1 MFEADQRRPSHSM
14 CRGHRDFLIQTR
26 RLTRKLILSSQSNLH
41 SSTDVVS
48 GYVLIRLSRSISH
61 FCWSTKQSIGGW
73 AATLEE
79 KSSSKR
85 NIFTPVRDSSRLS
98 CISWGRPQCKLW
110 GALKLILG
118 KKYHWQL
125 DRFSFL
131 ALPGYLNSKPLILP
145 AAKDMYLGE
154 EMMMR
159 KCVWFKRR
167 TDLYLSHEAD
177 TRGAWWNGVRGLIE
191 KRNRRPGIL
200 NLCRHPASSV
210 SNLVLKI
217 LVVILHTVLV
227 LPLL

>member
-1 MFEADQRRPSHSM
+1 MKYCMYTGPELTLLCSSHMVADLCRWRREGSRSELESYCFQSKWRLYSWFRLHKATYILQQMS
-14 CRGHRDFLIQTR
+14 FL
-26 RLTRKLILSSQSNLH
+26 
-41 SSTDVVS
+41 
-48 GYVLIRLSRSISH
+48 GVLIRMSRSISH
-61 FCWSTKQSIGGW
+61 FCWSKKQSIGRS
-73 AATLEE
+73 AATLGE

-98 CISWGRPQCKLW
+98 CISWGRPQFKLW

-125 DRFSFL
+125 DRFSFI

-167 TDLYLSHEAD
+167 SDLYLSHEAD
-177 TRGAWWNGVRGLIE
+177 TRGPDGMV
-191 KRNRRPGIL
+191 
-200 NLCRHPASSV
+200 C
-210 SNLVLKI
+210 
-217 LVVILHTVLV
+217 VV
-227 LPLL
+227 